1 MVERASINAQL
12 RPSSRS
18 NPPRLQPTPH
28 SSSSSETSQRPPA
41 DRSRRLSAADRSH
54 VLPGE
59 VRHLRQAHVGGL
71 RPPRRVRARADPRGP
86 ALRLP
91 GLARRRPA
99 RREEGRRRRRGRC
112 REDLRRRRGGGVCRF
127 HGRRRCAVRRA
138 WFPDEGWMMRQRVW
152 PSCYQR
158 RAVVLCAVI
167 SYGSQ

>member
-41 DRSRRLSAADRSH
+41 DRSRRLSDADRSH

-59 VRHLRQAHVGGL
+59 VRHLRQAHVGGV

-91 GLARRRPA
+91 RLAGGRPRRRQGGGG
-99 RREEGRRRRRGRC
+99 GR
-112 REDLRRRRGGGVCRF
+112 LRRSGGVFVHLRLHHPVRDAAASVMPKGIVFEVHGFLVCRSV
-127 HGRRRCAVRRA
+127 GR
-138 WFPDEGWMMRQRVW
+138 
-152 PSCYQR
+152 S
-158 RAVVLCAVI
+158 
-167 SYGSQ
+167 ST